1 MAAMVVVYAGAAWAA
16 SVSEVEP
23 NDSRDQPQ
31 YIDGSSF
38 SLDSDPNIGDQFN
51 NTSTIIPHATIN
63 GTGNDTVDWYSFT
76 VSQAGDGVILDVDGA
91 AVCNELGCNGWDS
104 LVQLYDSSG
113 QILAENSDALPE
125 WGQGGSVSETVGSE
139 SLDSY
144 LEYTFQTP
152 GTYYVAVGSGICCG
166 MEPSPIPAVGGS
178 GPTHYQLQVSLG
190 ELAYY
195 CNGQVP
201 TIEAQPGQTVKG
213 TKGDDVIAGTQ
224 GPDTING
231 NGGNDTICGKDGTNT
246 INGGAGDDRIESG
259 SGNDSI
265 NGGDGND
272 TIFSGSG
279 NDSISGGAGDDR
291 IDGGDGDNSISGGDG
306 NDFIFGGIG
315 KDRIKGDKGSD
326 RLFGEDGDDSLD
338 GGPGPDDLDGGPGD
352 DSLDGGPGADYL
364 DGSSGHDW
372 CSIGEI
378 GRDSCEFGPSGNP

>member
-1 MAAMVVVYAGAAWAA
+1 MRRIIVVLAAMAAMVVVYAGAAWAA
-16 SVSEVEP
+16 SVPEGEP
-23 NDSRDQPQ
+23 NDSIAGAQN
-31 YIDGSSF
+31 IDGSSF
-38 SLDSDPNIGDQFN
+38 SLDSDPNIGDKIV

-63 GTGNDTVDWYSFT
+63 GTGDGTVDWYSFT

-91 AVCNELGCNGWDS
+91 IVACDELGCSGWDS
-104 LVQLYDSSG
+104 HVHLYDSSG
-113 QILAENSDALPE
+113 QILAENSDSLAE
-125 WGQGGSVSETVGSE
+125 WGQGGSVCAFGSE
-139 SLDSY
+139 CHDSY

-190 ELAYY
+190 ELFYY

-201 TIEAQPGQTVKG
+201 TIEAKSGQTVKG

-246 INGGAGDDRIESG
+246 INGGAGDDYIESG
-259 SGNDSI
+259 SSNDTIS
-265 NGGDGND
+265 GGDGID
-272 TIFSGSG
+272 T
-279 NDSISGGAGDDR
+279 ISGGDGIDTISGGVSDDF
-291 IDGGDGDNSISGGDG
+291 ISGGDGDDSMSGGDG
-306 NDFIFGGIG
+306 NDRINGGFGN
-315 KDRIKGDKGSD
+315 DRIKGDKGND
-326 RLFGEDGDDSLD
+326 ALFGDD
-338 GGPGPDDLDGGPGD
+338 GD

-364 DGSSGHDW
+364 DGGPGTDK

-378 GRDSCEFGPSGNP
+378 GRDSCERGPSVNP